1 MKKDIFT
8 IDSHT
13 DGEPTRVIV
22 GGIVNVPG
30 RDIQEKREY
39 VKEHY
44 DYVRKALMCEP
55 RGHRDMFGCFL
66 VDRYC
71 NNCC

>member
-22 GGIVNVPG
+22 GGIVNVPAATS
-30 RDIQEKREY
+30 RKNESTSRNIMIMFAKR
-39 VKEHY
+39 
-44 DYVRKALMCEP
+44 
-55 RGHRDMFGCFL
+55 
-66 VDRYC
+66 
-71 NNCC
+71 

>member
-30 RDIQEKREY
+30 RDIQENESTSRNI
-39 VKEHY
+39 
-44 DYVRKALMCEP
+44 MI
-55 RGHRDMFGCFL
+55 MFAKH
-66 VDRYC
+66 
-71 NNCC
+71 